1 MGLLSF
7 FNVLRARSLI
17 VLWSIVIATFIS
29 AVLGFALPKNY
40 VASAKVQVDSVFE
53 NPLTGL
59 AEKRHRVSEFLGQQ
73 AALVS
78 SRSVA
83 LKVVAEL
90 IATGHLSMAEYEDQW
105 RKKTGGE
112 IVTGNNLTEWVADE
126 LLLNLNVQSSVTE
139 STMLISYRSNDPS
152 LAARYANAFAD
163 SYMRIVIDNR
173 QRRAARTAA
182 NFSEETRNLE
192 RQVQKSRDELTDF
205 QAESGLVTIG
215 AQQLEAAEVE
225 LGTIT
230 SRIADA
236 RADYA
241 EARSLLS
248 QAVSASRAELA
259 TLPIPNDNN
268 VGKSAQ
274 ARLGSI
280 RVQMEKVEQRYGE
293 NHPDYQEGL
302 MQMRSLQTA
311 LFQSIRERADY
322 ARRRIASLEAAAAI
336 QKARV
341 IALQKTRQT
350 FNVLEQGLANNQQ
363 TFDEISRRRLQ
374 QSLQSR
380 FDLVDILMLGRAVP
394 PQEPPV
400 PIHVIVIIAGFFL
413 GVCLGIS
420 AAILTELVE
429 ARIRVKAMLER
440 VAQAPV
446 FAEVTVSG
454 PRGKGQF
461 A

>member
-280 RVQMEKVEQRYGE
+280 RAQMEKVEQRYGE
-293 NHPDYQEGL
+293 NHPDYQEGFDAN
-302 MQMRSLQTA
+302 A
-311 LFQSIRERADY
+311 LAP
-322 ARRRIASLEAAAAI
+322 
-336 QKARV
+336 
-341 IALQKTRQT
+341 
-350 FNVLEQGLANNQQ
+350 N
-363 TFDEISRRRLQ
+363 
-374 QSLQSR
+374 
-380 FDLVDILMLGRAVP
+380 RAVS
-394 PQEPPV
+394 
-400 PIHVIVIIAGFFL
+400 IN
-413 GVCLGIS
+413 
-420 AAILTELVE
+420 
-429 ARIRVKAMLER
+429 
-440 VAQAPV
+440 
-446 FAEVTVSG
+446 
-454 PRGKGQF
+454 PR
-461 A
+461 AV